1 MYLPLFISQILDF
14 IHIERV
20 FFDGVTVKCY
30 SPTWF
35 CSMRCGKK
43 KEEKNTCILPYLGI
57 FVEDSDTCFKYFV
70 PLSYFANLHKECLL
84 FFMRNSI
91 WKHWRCI
98 TIQQRNVI
106 IQSSKSRLLVNLTKR
121 KVVLIIMLVETK
133 LILALGAPDNRTAK
147 RHLCFIK
154 ADAIV
159 LVHKYRK
166 NTNSFYLP

>member
-1 MYLPLFISQILDF
+1 MSHMEKRTGLNFGREYLCVFTSFHFPDSRLYTYWAFIFLWRDSEKPSL
-14 IHIERV
+14 
-20 FFDGVTVKCY
+20 CY

-35 CSMRCGKK
+35 CSMRCRKK
-43 KEEKNTCILPYLGI
+43 KDEKNTCILPYLGI

-106 IQSSKSRLLVNLTKR
+106 IQSSKSRLLVNLTNR
-121 KVVLIIMLVETK
+121 KVVLIIMLVEAK
-133 LILALGAPDNRTAK
+133 LILA
-147 RHLCFIK
+147 
-154 ADAIV
+154 
-159 LVHKYRK
+159 
-166 NTNSFYLP
+166 

>member
-1 MYLPLFISQILDF
+1 MSHMEKRSGLNFGREYLCVFTSFHFPDSRLYTYWA
-14 IHIERV
+14 V
-20 FFDGVTVKCY
+20 FFWWLDSEKPSLCY

-35 CSMRCGKK
+35 CSMRCRKK
-43 KEEKNTCILPYLGI
+43 KEGKNTCILPYLGI

-106 IQSSKSRLLVNLTKR
+106 IQSSKSRLLVNLTNR

-133 LILALGAPDNRTAK
+133 LILA
-147 RHLCFIK
+147 
-154 ADAIV
+154 
-159 LVHKYRK
+159 
-166 NTNSFYLP
+166 